1 MSVLSR
7 EIGLHAD
14 GRKEVLD
21 FEPGA
26 SESAE
31 VCRLLLERLNQRDF
45 APPPGRRLLVIR
57 DGAKALKKAV
67 SRMWPDAV
75 QQDCLVHAERVTL
88 AKLPHRA
95 KEETVRLFRRLLAAQ
110 GAGAGTE
117 AFEALLAH
125 VARHNDDAAAC
136 LKERREELLVNV
148 SAELNKTFLSTNRI
162 ENVIRNLR
170 LATGSVKRWKT
181 NGAVT
186 WSASGWR
193 RD

>member
-1 MSVLSR
+1 
-7 EIGLHAD
+7 
-14 GRKEVLD
+14 VLD

-95 KEETVRLFRRLLAAQ
+95 KEETVRLFRRLLVAQ
-110 GAGAGTE
+110 GAAATTE

-136 LKERREELLVNV
+136 LKERREELLGFHRLNV
-148 SAELNKTFLSTNRI
+148 SAELNKIFLSTNMI
-162 ENVIRNLR
+162 ENLVRNLR
-170 LATGSVKRWKT
+170 LEIGSR
-181 NGAVT
+181 NLRSPSRQAPPP
-186 WSASGWR
+186 
-193 RD
+193 